1 MLCCSLPKKA
11 AYYSVILCLMWPHSG
26 VDLGPIK
33 MANIPDDRVV
43 SKIVDCCQIDDVNQ
57 SCEYRIIYLSFLL
70 KRCLIIESILILSRI
85 QQANARTKCHHTRG
99 YA

>member
-1 MLCCSLPKKA
+1 
-11 AYYSVILCLMWPHSG
+11 MWPHSG

-33 MANIPDDRVV
+33 MANIPDERVV

-57 SCEYRIIYLSFLL
+57 SCEYQIIYLSFFL

-85 QQANARTKCHHTRG
+85 QQVSGLFILLLRVMAQNRAYHIDYIKKSATTSG
-99 YA
+99 

>member
-1 MLCCSLPKKA
+1 
-11 AYYSVILCLMWPHSG
+11 MWPHSG

-33 MANIPDDRVV
+33 MANIPDDGLV

-57 SCEYRIIYLSFLL
+57 SCEYRIIYLSFFL

-85 QQANARTKCHHTRG
+85 QQVGNLFSLSQYCLDEKWLFLNKLKPFTRSSG
-99 YA
+99 NL

>member
-1 MLCCSLPKKA
+1 
-11 AYYSVILCLMWPHSG
+11 MWPHSG

-33 MANIPDDRVV
+33 MANVPDDRVV

-57 SCEYRIIYLSFLL
+57 SCEYRIIYLSFFL

-85 QQANARTKCHHTRG
+85 QQETTAEASCRLRHASFAYNLPKLLK
-99 YA
+99 

>member
-1 MLCCSLPKKA
+1 
-11 AYYSVILCLMWPHSG
+11 MWPHSG

-57 SCEYRIIYLSFLL
+57 SCEYRIIYLSFFF
-70 KRCLIIESILILSRI
+70 KKMS
-85 QQANARTKCHHTRG
+85 NH
-99 YA
+99 